1 MASRWSHRI
10 TVCCDGFRATNNN
23 EYKEKAMLKKLIPA
37 FALATAITAPALAQ
51 NVTYTKDIAPVLKEY
66 CSECHGDGSPI
77 YKEFKKNEAKLT
89 KEKIGPRMDSFP
101 LMVTHIVYPETGALQ
116 RRLDDGKASP
126 GGKPGNMYRYLG
138 GDEQERQKNL
148 ALFKA
153 WLGEGGW
160 NLNRWAARGDVPA
173 ITKEQ
178 LDKLKLAY

>member
-1 MASRWSHRI
+1 LQ
-10 TVCCDGFRATNNN
+10 DNNN
-23 EYKEKAMLKKLIPA
+23 QEKERAMMKKLIPA
-37 FALATAITAPALAQ
+37 CVVAVFAAAPVQAQ
-51 NVTYTKDIAPVLKEY
+51 TVTYTKDIAPLLKEY
-66 CSECHGDGSPI
+66 CSECHGEGSPI
-77 YKEFKKNEAKLT
+77 YKEFKKDEKRLT

-138 GDEQERQKNL
+138 GDDAERQKNL
-148 ALFKA
+148 ATFKA